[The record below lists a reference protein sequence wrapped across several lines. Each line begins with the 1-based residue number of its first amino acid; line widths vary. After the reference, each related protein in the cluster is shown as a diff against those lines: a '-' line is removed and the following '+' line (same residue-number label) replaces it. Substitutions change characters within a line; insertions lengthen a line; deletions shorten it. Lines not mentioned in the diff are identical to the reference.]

1 MNAHIHPSDVTTKE
15 QDVLVG
21 EGNILQPAQF
31 LEPQKQ
37 NTVKREDIEVR
48 ETGGKATLWLGMI
61 GKHAPRH
68 LKP

>member
-15 QDVLVG
+15 QGVLVG
-21 EGNILQPAQF
+21 EGNILQHAQF
-31 LEPQKQ
+31 LEPQKK
-37 NTVKREDIEVR
+37 NTVKREDSEVR
-48 ETGGKATLWLGMI
+48 ETGGKATRWPSMI